1 MRSAMCEIKQ
11 SPKQISMKWKKT
23 PPELIEFLDKT
34 MLPFACSRRPMFGSI
49 AYFVNHN
56 MFIGALGDNIILRLS
71 EKDRKE
77 ILTTHDEVA
86 PFEPMPGRVMKE
98 YVSLP
103 ESIYGNIE
111 HFRKWLNRS
120 YRYAESLKPKVPKQ
134 RKSRSEHD
142 LS

>member
-1 MRSAMCEIKQ
+1 V
-11 SPKQISMKWKKT
+11 KWKKP

-56 MFIGALGDNIILRLS
+56 MFIGVHEDNMILRLS

-77 ILTTHDEVA
+77 MLSTHDEVA

-98 YVSLP
+98 YVTFP
-103 ESIYGNIE
+103 ESVYGNIE
-111 HFRKWLNRS
+111 DFRKWLNRS
-120 YRYAESLKPKVPKQ
+120 YRYTASLKPKVAKQ
-134 RKSRSEHD
+134 RKRKS
-142 LS
+142 